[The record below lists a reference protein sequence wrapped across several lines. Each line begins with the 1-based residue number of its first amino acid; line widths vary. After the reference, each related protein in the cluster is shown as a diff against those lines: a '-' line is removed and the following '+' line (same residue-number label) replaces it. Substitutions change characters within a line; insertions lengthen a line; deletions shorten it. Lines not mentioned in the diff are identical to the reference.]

1 MDEQPS
7 AVVRRLMK
15 EARQAALATTLAPPG
30 LDQSPGQG
38 RDLGDSGQPYASLV
52 LVALDNDGSPILLLS
67 DLADHSRNLKA
78 EPRAALLFDGTAGLK
93 DPLTGPRASVLG
105 RITPV
110 TPGADAG
117 EATRDAPGDPPGDTT
132 GCLRARFLARHPS
145 AATYADFSDFHFYRM
160 TVESAHLVAG
170 FGRIHWLMGTD
181 ITGDPSR

>member
-15 EARQAALATTLAPPG
+15 EARQAALATTLAPG
-30 LDQSPGQG
+30 LDQGLD
-38 RDLGDSGQPYASLV
+38 RGDSAQPYVSLV
-52 LVALDNDGSPILLLS
+52 LVALDSDDSPILLLS

-117 EATRDAPGDPPGDTT
+117 DATRDAPGDTT
-132 GCLRARFLARHPS
+132 GRLRARFLARHPS
-145 AATYADFSDFHFYRM
+145 ATTYADFSDFHFYRM

-170 FGRIHWLMGTD
+170 FGRIHWLTGTD